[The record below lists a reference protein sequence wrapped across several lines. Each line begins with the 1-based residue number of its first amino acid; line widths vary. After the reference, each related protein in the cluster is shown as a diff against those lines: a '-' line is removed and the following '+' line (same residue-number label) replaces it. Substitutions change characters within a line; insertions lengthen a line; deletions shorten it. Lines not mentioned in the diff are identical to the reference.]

1 MFSIES
7 INKFEK
13 TVFNDSNNCREREKF
28 FFFSRYLSQMI
39 VNQHGERIK
48 CLVKMIRCAH
58 NHKRTGENDHH
69 GTKKRSI
76 MSLILTEERERER
89 EEPLKVK
96 ENK

>member
-1 MFSIES
+1 
-7 INKFEK
+7 
-13 TVFNDSNNCREREKF
+13 
-28 FFFSRYLSQMI
+28 MI